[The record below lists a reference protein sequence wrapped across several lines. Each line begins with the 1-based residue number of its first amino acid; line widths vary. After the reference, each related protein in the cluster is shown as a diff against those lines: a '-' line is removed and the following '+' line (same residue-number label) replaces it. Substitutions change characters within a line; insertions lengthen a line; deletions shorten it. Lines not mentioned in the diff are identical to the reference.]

1 MFVNYLKT
9 ARRNLIKT
17 KLYSLVNI
25 LGLAIGVAACLFILH
40 YVSYEKSYDKF
51 HEAGERIYRLRYER
65 TDSSGAAVKFAS
77 CTPPAAGFIR
87 ERYPEV
93 EKIARIINYQAVVSF
108 GDRKF
113 TEERMYYAEPEFLEI
128 LKFKFIKGDPL
139 NGIRGANNAFISQST
154 ARKYFGNI
162 DPMWKTFSV
171 NKKVDYQVAGIFAD
185 IPPNSHLKFD
195 ILLSYQNIYLH
206 FGKEVLESWGHTTFY
221 TYLRLKPGTD
231 PRVFEN
237 KLVDLVESEAGN
249 LQRQYQVVIRLK
261 MQPLYDIHLTSNFMQ
276 EYEINGDRDAVNFLF
291 IIALFIILIAWVNY
305 INLSTARSL
314 TRARE
319 VGLRKVVGA
328 SRRHLREQFFSEI
341 ILINLAAVVIALG
354 LVLVQSFLPFFTK
367 ITGTPAEYTIW
378 QAGWFWPALL
388 IIFLVGVFL
397 SGLYPV
403 AVMTSFK
410 PTVVLK
416 GKLGNSAR
424 GMNLRKILVIFQ
436 FVIALVMIAGTLT
449 VYWQLGYMKNQD
461 LGFNMDQVLVIKAP
475 RIRDDAFN
483 EKFTTFKEELLRQSN
498 IKGFCFVTEVP
509 GRQIFWD
516 NGGIV
521 KYGEDVSRGK
531 NYQIVGI
538 DYDFVNMFDLKLA
551 SGRNF
556 SKEFPADKDA
566 LILNETGIKWMG
578 FADPD
583 SAVGQKVNYWDHIYT
598 IIGVLKDYHQQSLKA
613 AFEPHIF
620 RLMPY
625 GRDIRGHFAVKI
637 NPHNVRETVQLVQH
651 QYEQFFPGNPFK
663 YNFLDEYYNQ
673 QYKADERFG
682 EVFGI
687 FSFLAIFV
695 TCLGIFGLS
704 SFMALQR
711 TREIGI
717 RKVLGAGVSRILFLL
732 TKDFL
737 GLLLVS
743 FLISLPLA
751 IFGIIEWLKGFA
763 YRMSL
768 SGGLFVLPLLIV
780 SVVMLLTI
788 SSHVIRAALANPVDS
803 IRYE

>member
-1 MFVNYLKT
+1 MFGNYLKI
-9 ARRNLIKT
+9 AVRNLVKT
-17 KLYSLVNI
+17 KLYSLINV
-25 LGLAIGVAACLFILH
+25 LGLAIGVAACLLILH

-51 HEAGERIYRLRYER
+51 HEAGKRIYRLRYER
-65 TDSSGAAVKFAS
+65 SDSSGAAVKFAS

-93 EKIARIINYQAVVSF
+93 EKIARIQNYQAVVSF

-113 TEERMYYAEPEFLEI
+113 TEERMYFAEPDFLDI

-139 NGIRGANNAFISQST
+139 NGIREANNAFISQST
-154 ARKYFGNI
+154 AGKYFGSQ
-162 DPMWKTFSV
+162 DPMGKTFSV
-171 NKKVDYQVAGIFAD
+171 DKKVDYQVAGIFAD
-185 IPPNSHLKFD
+185 IPQNSHLKLD
-195 ILLSYQNIYLH
+195 ILLSYKNIYLR
-206 FGKEVLESWGHTTFY
+206 FGKDVLESWGHTTFF

-231 PRVFEN
+231 PQAFEN
-237 KLVDLVESEAGN
+237 KLADLVESEAGD
-249 LQRQYQVVIRLK
+249 LQKQYQVVIRLK
-261 MQPLYDIHLTSNFMQ
+261 MQPLHDIHLTSHFMQ

-291 IIALFIILIAWVNY
+291 IIALFIIIMAWVNY

-328 SRRHLREQFFSEI
+328 ARRQLMMQFFSEV
-341 ILINLAAVVIALG
+341 ILINLAAVLIAF
-354 LVLVQSFLPFFTK
+354 VLVQSFLPFFTQ
-367 ITGTPAEYTIW
+367 ITGTPADYIIW
-378 QAGWFWPALL
+378 EAGWFWTAIL
-388 IIFLVGVFL
+388 IMFLVGVFL

-403 AVMTSFK
+403 AVLTSFK
-410 PTVVLK
+410 PTVVLR

-424 GMNLRKILVIFQ
+424 GINLRKILVIFQ
-436 FVIALVMIAGTLT
+436 FVIALVLIAGTLT
-449 VYWQLGYMKNQD
+449 VYWQLDFMKNQD
-461 LGFNMDQVLVIKAP
+461 PGFDMDHVLVIKAP
-475 RIRDDAFN
+475 RIRDAAFK
-483 EKFTTFKEELLRQSN
+483 EKFATFKEELLRQSN

-521 KYGEDVSRGK
+521 KYGEDVSKGK

-538 DYDFVNMFDLKLA
+538 DYDFVNLFDLKFA
-551 SGRNF
+551 VGRNF

-566 LILNETGIKWMG
+566 LILNETAIKWMG
-578 FADPD
+578 FTDPD
-583 SAVGQKVNYWDHIYT
+583 SALGQKVDYWGHIYT

-620 RLMPY
+620 RLLPY

-637 NPHNVRETVQLVQH
+637 NPHNIPETVSLVQN
-651 QYEQFFPGNPFK
+651 QYEQFFPGNPFEFI
-663 YNFLDEYYNQ
+663 FLDEYYNQ
-673 QYKADERFG
+673 QYKEDELFG
-682 EVFGI
+682 KVFGI

-704 SFMALQR
+704 SFMVIQR
-711 TREIGI
+711 TKEIGI
-717 RKVLGAGVSRILFLL
+717 RKVLGAGVSKILFLL

-743 FLISLPLA
+743 FIISLPLA
-751 IFGIIEWLKGFA
+751 ILGIMEWLKGFA
-763 YRMSL
+763 NRMSL
-768 SGGLFVLPLLIV
+768 HVWLFVLPLLMV
-780 SVVMLLTI
+780 SVVMLVTI
-788 SSHVIRAALANPVDS
+788 GSHIVRAALANPVDS

>member
-9 ARRNLIKT
+9 AIRNLVKT

-25 LGLAIGVAACLFILH
+25 LGLAIGVAACLLILH

-51 HEAGERIYRLRYER
+51 HEAGDRIYRLRYER
-65 TDSSGAAVKFAS
+65 SDSSGAAVRFAS

-93 EKIARIINYQAVVSF
+93 EKIARIQNYQAVVSF

-113 TEERMYYAEPEFLEI
+113 TEERMYFAEPDFLDI

-139 NGIRGANNAFISQST
+139 NGIREANNAFISQST
-154 ARKYFGNI
+154 ARKYFGDQ
-162 DPMWKTFSV
+162 DPMGKTFSV
-171 NKKVDYQVAGIFAD
+171 DKKVDYQVAGIFVD

-195 ILLSYQNIYLH
+195 ILLSYQNIYLR
-206 FGKEVLESWGHTTFY
+206 FGKDVLESWGHTTFF

-231 PRVFEN
+231 PQAFEN
-237 KLVDLVESEAGN
+237 KLVDLVESEAGD
-249 LQRQYQVVIRLK
+249 LERQYQVVIRLK
-261 MQPLYDIHLTSNFMQ
+261 MQPLYDIHLTSHYMQ
-276 EYEINGDRDAVNFLF
+276 EYETNGDRDAVNFLF

-328 SRRHLREQFFSEI
+328 SRRHLMQQFFSEI
-341 ILINLAAVVIALG
+341 ILINLAAVFIA
-354 LVLVQSFLPFFTK
+354 LVLVQSILPFFTK

-378 QAGWFWPALL
+378 QAGWFWTALL

-403 AVMTSFK
+403 AVLTSFK
-410 PTVVLK
+410 PTVVLR

-424 GMNLRKILVIFQ
+424 GINLRKILVIFQ

-449 VYWQLGYMKNQD
+449 VYWQLDYMKNQD
-461 LGFNMDQVLVIKAP
+461 LGFDMDQVLVIKAP
-475 RIRDDAFN
+475 RIRDAAFK
-483 EKFTTFKEELLRQSN
+483 EKFATFKEELLRQST

-521 KYGEDVSRGK
+521 KYGEDVSKGK

-538 DYDFVNMFDLKLA
+538 DYDFVNLFDLKFA
-551 SGRNF
+551 AGRNF

-578 FADPD
+578 FTDPD
-583 SAVGQKVNYWDHIYT
+583 SAVGQKVDYWEHIYT
-598 IIGVLKDYHQQSLKA
+598 IIGVLKDFHQQSLKA

-620 RLMPY
+620 RLLPY

-637 NPHNVRETVQLVQH
+637 TPHNVRETIRLVQH
-651 QYEQFFPGNPFK
+651 QYEQFFPQNPFE
-663 YNFLDEYYNQ
+663 YIFLDEYYNQ
-673 QYKADERFG
+673 QYKEDELF
-682 EVFGI
+682 EKVFGI

-704 SFMALQR
+704 SFMAIQR
-711 TREIGI
+711 TKEIGI

-743 FLISLPLA
+743 FVISLPLA
-751 IFGIIEWLKGFA
+751 ILGIMEWLKGFS
-763 YRMSL
+763 YRMNL
-768 SGGLFVLPLLIV
+768 HVWLFVLPLLMV
-780 SVVMLLTI
+780 SVVMLVTI
-788 SSHVIRAALANPVDS
+788 GSHIVRAALANPVDS

>member
-9 ARRNLIKT
+9 AVRNLVKT
-17 KLYSLVNI
+17 KLYSLINV
-25 LGLAIGVAACLFILH
+25 LGLAIGMAACLLILH

-77 CTPPAAGFIR
+77 GTPPAAGFIR

-93 EKIARIINYQAVVSF
+93 EKIARIQNYRAVVSF

-113 TEERMYYAEPEFLEI
+113 TEERMYFAEPDFLDI

-139 NGIRGANNAFISQST
+139 NGIREANNAFISQST
-154 ARKYFGNI
+154 ARKYFGNQ
-162 DPMWKTFSV
+162 DPMGKTFSV
-171 NKKVDYQVAGIFAD
+171 DKKVDYQVAGVFAD
-185 IPPNSHLKFD
+185 IPQNSHLKFD
-195 ILLSYQNIYLH
+195 ILLSYKNIYLR
-206 FGKEVLESWGHTTFY
+206 FGKDVLESWGHTTFF

-231 PRVFEN
+231 PRAFEN
-237 KLVDLVESEAGN
+237 KLVDLVESEAGE
-249 LQRQYQVVIRLK
+249 LQKQYQVVIRLK
-261 MQPLYDIHLTSNFMQ
+261 MQPLYDIHLTSHFMQ
-276 EYEINGDRDAVNFLF
+276 EYEINGHRDSVNFLF
-291 IIALFIILIAWVNY
+291 IIALFIIIMAWVNY

-328 SRRHLREQFFSEI
+328 ARRQLMVQFFSEI
-341 ILINLAAVVIALG
+341 ILINLTAVVIA
-354 LVLVQSFLPFFTK
+354 LVLVQSFLPFFTQ
-367 ITGTPAEYTIW
+367 ITGTPADFIIW
-378 QAGWFWPALL
+378 EVGWFWTAIL
-388 IIFLVGVFL
+388 IMFLVGVFL

-403 AVMTSFK
+403 AVMSSYK
-410 PTVVLK
+410 PTVVLR

-424 GMNLRKILVIFQ
+424 GINLRKILVIFQ

-449 VYWQLGYMKNQD
+449 VYWQLDYMKDQD
-461 LGFNMDQVLVIKAP
+461 PGFDKDHVLVVKAP
-475 RIRDDAFN
+475 RIRDAAYK
-483 EKFTTFKEELLRQSN
+483 EKFAAFKEELIKQSK
-498 IKGFCFVTEVP
+498 IKGLCFVTEVP

-521 KYGEDVSRGK
+521 KYGEDVSKGK

-538 DYDFVNMFDLKLA
+538 DYDFVNLFDLTFTA
-551 SGRNF
+551 GRNF
-556 SKEFPADKDA
+556 SKQFPADKDA

-578 FADPD
+578 FTDPD
-583 SAVGQKVNYWDHIYT
+583 SAVGKKVDYWGNIYT

-620 RLMPY
+620 RLLPY

-637 NPHNVRETVQLVQH
+637 NPHNVPETVRLVQH
-651 QYEQFFPGNPFK
+651 QYEEFFPGNPFE
-663 YNFLDEYYNQ
+663 YIFLDEYYNQ
-673 QYKADERFG
+673 QYKEDELFG
-682 EVFGI
+682 KVFGI

-704 SFMALQR
+704 SFMAIQR
-711 TREIGI
+711 TKEIGI
-717 RKVLGAGVSRILFLL
+717 RKVLGAGVSKILFLL

-737 GLLLVS
+737 VLLLVS
-743 FLISLPLA
+743 FIISLPPA
-751 IFGIIEWLKGFA
+751 ILGIMEWLKGFA
-763 YRMSL
+763 NRINL
-768 SGGLFVLPLLIV
+768 QVWLFVLPLLMV
-780 SVVMLLTI
+780 AVVMLVTI
-788 SSHVIRAALANPVDS
+788 GYHVIRAALANPVDS

>member
-9 ARRNLIKT
+9 AIRNLVKT
-17 KLYSLVNI
+17 KLYSSVNI

-65 TDSSGAAVKFAS
+65 SDSSGAAVKFAS

-93 EKIARIINYQAVVSF
+93 GKIARIQNYQAVVSF

-113 TEERMYYAEPEFLEI
+113 TEERMYFAEPDFLDI
-128 LKFKFIKGDPL
+128 LKFKFLKGDPL
-139 NGIRGANNAFISQST
+139 NGIREANNAFISQST
-154 ARKYFGNI
+154 ARKYFGSQ
-162 DPMWKTFSV
+162 DPIGKTFSV
-171 NKKVDYQVAGIFAD
+171 DKKVDYQVAGIFAD

-195 ILLSYQNIYLH
+195 ILLSYQNIYLR
-206 FGKEVLESWGHTTFY
+206 FGKDVLESWGHTTFF

-231 PRVFEN
+231 PQAFEN
-237 KLVDLVESEAGN
+237 KLVDLVESEAGD
-249 LQRQYQVVIRLK
+249 LERQYQVVIRLK
-261 MQPLYDIHLTSNFMQ
+261 MQPLYDIRLNSHYMQ
-276 EYEINGDRDAVNFLF
+276 EYEINSDRDAVNFLF

-328 SRRHLREQFFSEI
+328 SRRHLMQQFFSEI
-341 ILINLAAVVIALG
+341 ILINLAAVFIA
-354 LVLVQSFLPFFTK
+354 LVLVQLFLPFFTK

-378 QAGWFWPALL
+378 QAGWFWAAIF

-403 AVMTSFK
+403 AVLTSFK
-410 PTVVLK
+410 PTVVLR

-424 GMNLRKILVIFQ
+424 GINLRKILVIFQ

-461 LGFNMDQVLVIKAP
+461 LGFDMDHVLVIKAP
-475 RIRDDAFN
+475 RIRDAAFK
-483 EKFTTFKEELLRQSN
+483 EKFATFKEELLRQSN
-498 IKGFCFVTEVP
+498 IKGLCFVTEVP

-521 KYGEDVSRGK
+521 KYGEDVSKGK

-538 DYDFVNMFDLKLA
+538 DYDFVNLFDLKFA
-551 SGRNF
+551 AGRNF

-578 FADPD
+578 FTDPD
-583 SAVGQKVNYWDHIYT
+583 SAVGQKVDYWEHIYT
-598 IIGVLKDYHQQSLKA
+598 IIGVLKDFHQQSLKA

-620 RLMPY
+620 RLLPY

-637 NPHNVRETVQLVQH
+637 TPHNVRESVSLVQH
-651 QYEQFFPGNPFK
+651 QYEEFFPENPFE
-663 YNFLDEYYNQ
+663 YIFLDEYYNQ
-673 QYKADERFG
+673 QYKEDELFG
-682 EVFGI
+682 KVFGI

-704 SFMALQR
+704 SFMAIQR
-711 TREIGI
+711 TKEIGI
-717 RKVLGAGVSRILFLL
+717 RKVLGAGISRILYLL

-743 FLISLPLA
+743 FIISLPLS
-751 IFGIIEWLKGFA
+751 ILGIMEWLKGFS
-763 YRMSL
+763 YRMNL
-768 SGGLFVLPLLIV
+768 HVWLFVLPLLMV
-780 SVVMLLTI
+780 SVVMLVTI
-788 SSHVIRAALANPVDS
+788 GAHIVRAALANPVDS

>member
-1 MFVNYLKT
+1 MFSNYLKT
-9 ARRNLIKT
+9 AIRYLVKT

-25 LGLAIGVAACLFILH
+25 LGLAIGVAACLLILH

-65 TDSSGAAVKFAS
+65 SDSSGAAVKFAS

-93 EKIARIINYQAVVSF
+93 EKIAIIQNYRAVVSF
-108 GDRKF
+108 ADRKF
-113 TEERMYYAEPEFLEI
+113 TEERMYFAEPDFLDI

-139 NGIRGANNAFISQST
+139 NGIREANNAFISQST
-154 ARKYFGNI
+154 ARKYFGNQ
-162 DPMWKTFSV
+162 DPMGKTFSV
-171 NKKVDYQVAGIFAD
+171 DKKVDYQVAGIFAD
-185 IPPNSHLKFD
+185 IPQNSHLKFD
-195 ILLSYQNIYLH
+195 ILLSYKNIYLR
-206 FGKEVLESWGHTTFY
+206 FGKDILESWGHTTFF
-221 TYLRLKPGTD
+221 TYLRLKPGAD
-231 PRVFEN
+231 PRAFEN
-237 KLVDLVESEAGN
+237 KLVDLVESEAGE

-261 MQPLYDIHLTSNFMQ
+261 MQPLHDIHLTSHYMQ

-328 SRRHLREQFFSEI
+328 SRGQLIEQFFSEI
-341 ILINLAAVVIALG
+341 ILINLTAVFIA
-354 LVLVQSFLPFFTK
+354 LVLVQLFLPFFTQ
-367 ITGTPAEYTIW
+367 ITGTPADYTIW
-378 QAGWFWPALL
+378 KAGWFWAAIP

-410 PTVVLK
+410 PTVVLR
-416 GKLGNSAR
+416 GKLGNSGR
-424 GMNLRKILVIFQ
+424 GINLRKILVIFQ
-436 FVIALVMIAGTLT
+436 FVIALVLIAGTLT
-449 VYWQLGYMKNQD
+449 VYWQLDYMKNQD
-461 LGFNMDQVLVIKAP
+461 LGFDMDHVLVCKAP
-475 RIRDDAFN
+475 RIRDAVYK
-483 EKFTTFKEELLRQSN
+483 EKFATFREELLKQSKIN
-498 IKGFCFVTEVP
+498 GFCFATEVP

-521 KYGEDVSRGK
+521 KYGEDVSKGK

-538 DYDFVNMFDLKLA
+538 DYDFVNLFDLKFA
-551 SGRNF
+551 AGRNF

-578 FADPD
+578 FTDPD
-583 SAVGQKVNYWDHIYT
+583 SAVGQKVDYWEHIYT
-598 IIGVLKDYHQQSLKA
+598 IIGVLKDFHQQSLKA

-620 RLMPY
+620 RLLPY
-625 GRDIRGHFAVKI
+625 GRDIRGHFTVKI
-637 NPHNVRETVQLVQH
+637 NPHNVPETVRLVQH
-651 QYEQFFPGNPFK
+651 QYEEFFPGNPFE
-663 YNFLDEYYNQ
+663 YIFLDEYYNQ
-673 QYKADERFG
+673 QYKEDELFG
-682 EVFGI
+682 KVFGI

-704 SFMALQR
+704 SFMAIQR
-711 TREIGI
+711 TKEIGI
-717 RKVLGAGVSRILFLL
+717 RKVLGAGVSKILFLL

-737 GLLLVS
+737 ALLLVS
-743 FLISLPLA
+743 FIISLPLA
-751 IFGIIEWLKGFA
+751 ILGIMEWLNGFA
-763 YRMSL
+763 HRMSL
-768 SGGLFVLPLLIV
+768 NGWLVVLPLLIV